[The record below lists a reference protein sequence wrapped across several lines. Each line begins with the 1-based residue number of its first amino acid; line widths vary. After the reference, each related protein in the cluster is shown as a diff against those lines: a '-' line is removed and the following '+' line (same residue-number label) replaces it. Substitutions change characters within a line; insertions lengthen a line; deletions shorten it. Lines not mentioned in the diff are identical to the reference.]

1 MLYSHKTWAKN
12 GAIEMC
18 VEKNQSISGSS
29 WKKMPKKA
37 LLLLCF
43 GPFKL
48 AEEHISSA
56 FYWAVKR
63 NWGI

>member
-18 VEKNQSISGSS
+18 VEKKSEHFRFFL
-29 WKKMPKKA
+29 KKMSKKA

-63 NWGI
+63 N